1 MRLWNKTQDSCGK
14 NVSTFQCWK
23 VPVGGEF
30 DVAGSL
36 EALSL
41 SEKAFSLAPPTQIL
55 SQSPL
60 SSRKGQLKEQ
70 EKKGGGREKVRDSFL
85 PMASVIDQ
93 RDCFLI
99 LILDTEYL
107 FLNLKQ

>member
-1 MRLWNKTQDSCGK
+1 MRGSTVRLWNKTQDSRGK
-14 NVSTFQCWK
+14 NVSASQCWK

-30 DVAGSL
+30 EVAGSL

-70 EKKGGGREKVRDSFL
+70 EKKKWGKESKG
-85 PMASVIDQ
+85 
-93 RDCFLI
+93 
-99 LILDTEYL
+99 
-107 FLNLKQ
+107 

>member
-1 MRLWNKTQDSCGK
+1 MRGSTVRLWNKTQDSRRK
-14 NVSTFQCWK
+14 NVSASQCWK

-30 DVAGSL
+30 EVAGSL

-70 EKKGGGREKVRDSFL
+70 EKKKWGKESKG
-85 PMASVIDQ
+85 
-93 RDCFLI
+93 
-99 LILDTEYL
+99 
-107 FLNLKQ
+107 